1 MNEILQRKIDH
12 IDLVLAQQLEAPPV
26 NAFDAIELE
35 YNALPEQN
43 LSEIKLSTRFL
54 GHEMQLPFLISSMT
68 GGPQRAEEIN
78 VHLAE
83 AAQQLGIAMGVGSQR
98 IALESPAHSGLNRSL
113 RQYAPDIPL
122 FSNIGA
128 AQLRSDF
135 GFDQVQQAIDM
146 IEADGLIIHFNPLQE
161 ALQENGD
168 TDWKDILARVEQIA
182 SRLTFPVIAK
192 EVGMGIS
199 VSVARNLIN
208 AGVTAIDVA
217 GRGGTSFNR
226 IERQR
231 ANDPKVQQLGDL
243 FADWGISTPRAI
255 MAIRSEYP
263 DLPLIASGGIR
274 HGIDVAKAL
283 ALGADLVGQAG
294 PVLKAALESTQA
306 VIDHFDNMASA
317 LRLALFCSGRV
328 IVHDHGR

>member
-1 MNEILQRKIDH
+1 MNEILQRKIAH

-26 NAFDAIELE
+26 NAFDAVELE

-43 LSEIKLSTRFL
+43 LSEIKLNTRFL
-54 GHEMQLPFLISSMT
+54 GHQLKLPFLISSMT
-68 GGPQRAEEIN
+68 GGPQRAEAIN

-83 AAQQLGIAMGVGSQR
+83 AAQALGIAMGVGSQR
-98 IALESPAHSGLNRSL
+98 VALESASLSGLNRRL
-113 RQYAPDIPL
+113 RHYAPDIAL

-128 AQLRSDF
+128 AQLRNDF
-135 GFDQVQQAIDM
+135 GLDEVQRAIDM
-146 IEADGLIIHFNPLQE
+146 IDADGLIIHFNPLQE

-168 TDWKDILARVEQIA
+168 TDWSDILSRVEKVA
-182 SRLTFPVIAK
+182 SRLCFPVIAK

-199 VSVARNLIN
+199 LDVARNLVN
-208 AGVTAIDVA
+208 AGVAAIDVA

-226 IERQR
+226 VESQR
-231 ANDPKVQQLGDL
+231 TSDPGRQQLGEL
-243 FADWGISTPRAI
+243 FANWGISTPRAI

-283 ALGADLVGQAG
+283 ARGADLVGRAG
-294 PVLKAALESTQA
+294 PVLKAALQSTQA
-306 VIDHFDNMASA
+306 VVDHFDNMASA
-317 LRLALFCSGRV
+317 LRLAIFCSGRV
-328 IVHDHGR
+328 IVSDHGL